1 MSMTHQIHIPN
12 HMKKEVALDLILK
25 SMGTTKRKDIDKDH
39 EYTTKHS
46 EEENG
51 IVMKE
56 KNPAD
61 HQAHGSYEKHEKA
74 SEHKEEGSGM
84 R

>member
-1 MSMTHQIHIPN
+1 MHGNCQ
-12 HMKKEVALDLILK
+12 L
-25 SMGTTKRKDIDKDH
+25 KDIDKDH

-46 EEENG
+46 EEG
-51 IVMKE
+51 SGTVMKE